1 MIQPTMDV
9 PHTAPPPIPAMP
21 TSYDVP
27 RSSAVDAEIMA
38 ATMLHDVQAWA
49 PKAIAAGDFRGA
61 GELRRLLGPIAS
73 TLYRRK
79 LSLTATLDAQL
90 AARIVDRV
98 AGKTVRAG
106 QEAGLIYVR
115 STTGSK
121 DRILVGD
128 IVGHNDRSGLYRL
141 GEASEEDFQAAVA
154 SARASGS
161 LALEVLVGH
170 LGIKDLTPKQQ
181 AQRDRIAEMAEQGF
195 TSRQIAAELKVRSVR
210 VNTLCRRYGVTIP
223 GDSVSRNTRNLDPTR
238 IITETIPIID
248 GLGHG
253 ARQLGNDDIARI
265 DPAQAKEWARQLGQ
279 ALAPVAALQ
288 RSLRDRGKEE

>member
-9 PHTAPPPIPAMP
+9 PHTAPPPIPPMP
-21 TSYDVP
+21 TKDDVP

-49 PKAIAAGDFRGA
+49 PKAVAAGDFRGA
-61 GELRRLLGPIAS
+61 GELRRLIGPVAATI
-73 TLYRRK
+73 YRRK

-90 AARIVDRV
+90 AARIADRV
-98 AGKTVRAG
+98 TGKTVRAG

-115 STTGSK
+115 STSGIK
-121 DRILVGD
+121 GRIPVAD

-141 GEASEEDFQAAVA
+141 GDASEEDFQAAVA

-161 LALEVLVGH
+161 LAMETLVGH
-170 LGIKDLTPKQQ
+170 LGIKDLTPTQQ
-181 AQRDRIAEMAEQGF
+181 AQRDRIVELSEKGF
-195 TSRQIAAELKVRSVR
+195 TSRQIAAELKIKPNR
-210 VNTLCRRYGVTIP
+210 VKGLSRRWGITIP
-223 GDSVSRNTRNLDPTR
+223 SDSVSNNTRNLDPVR
-238 IITETIPIID
+238 IITGTIPIID
-248 GLGHG
+248 GLAHG
-253 ARQLGNDDIARI
+253 AQQLDKDDIARI

-288 RSLRDRGKEE
+288 RSLRGRGKEV